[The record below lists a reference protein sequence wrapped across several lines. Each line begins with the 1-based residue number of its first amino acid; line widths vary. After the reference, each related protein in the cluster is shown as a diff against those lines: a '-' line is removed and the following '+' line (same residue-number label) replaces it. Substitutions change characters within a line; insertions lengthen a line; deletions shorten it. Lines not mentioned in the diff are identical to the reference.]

1 MAREGTSL
9 RFERRGTQRCART
22 DRCFRRTRHDPL
34 HFCDAPCARPR
45 GRRAAL
51 GIAVPGQ
58 AQWQPCAN
66 QDEVCRFKGEAL
78 VRYGAEGRYAFQV
91 ARNRINCDV
100 RDFGGDPAE
109 GVRKRCDYNYD
120 LSRRDT
126 GAAPSSR
133 GWTHCAGENEYCRVP
148 GTARMR
154 YGVDKRYVY
163 RTVTGGVECS
173 VRVFGDPAK
182 GVNKTCDYQAS
193 GGRDDR
199 GRGDDNAGNGR
210 GWEYQP
216 GLTPRVHGSRARPV
230 PRRSAQ
236 SLARSGPSFDPNQA
250 LAYDRFAA
258 ASPLRSPFFL

>member
-1 MAREGTSL
+1 ML
-9 RFERRGTQRCART
+9 RVLGLAVVAL
-22 DRCFRRTRHDPL
+22 PL
-34 HFCDAPCARPR
+34 
-45 GRRAAL
+45 AL
-51 GIAVPGQ
+51 PSPAQ

-154 YGVDKRYVY
+154 YGVDNRYVY
-163 RTVTGGVECS
+163 RNVTGGVPCS

-182 GVNKTCDYQAS
+182 GVNKTCEYQAS

-210 GWEYQP
+210 GWEYCGSEGERCAFRGP
-216 GLTPRVHGSRARPV
+216 GEVRYGINGKFVVRRATDGMPCGL
-230 PRRSAQ
+230 SAFGEDPAPGEHKQ
-236 SLARSGPSFDPNQA
+236 CFVRSGG
-250 LAYDRFAA
+250 R
-258 ASPLRSPFFL
+258 

>member
-1 MAREGTSL
+1 ML
-9 RFERRGTQRCART
+9 RVLGLAVVAL
-22 DRCFRRTRHDPL
+22 PL
-34 HFCDAPCARPR
+34 ASPSPA
-45 GRRAAL
+45 
-51 GIAVPGQ
+51 Q

-154 YGVDKRYVY
+154 YGVDNRYV
-163 RTVTGGVECS
+163 
-173 VRVFGDPAK
+173 
-182 GVNKTCDYQAS
+182 
-193 GGRDDR
+193 
-199 GRGDDNAGNGR
+199 
-210 GWEYQP
+210 
-216 GLTPRVHGSRARPV
+216 
-230 PRRSAQ
+230 
-236 SLARSGPSFDPNQA
+236 
-250 LAYDRFAA
+250 
-258 ASPLRSPFFL
+258 

>member
-1 MAREGTSL
+1 ML
-9 RFERRGTQRCART
+9 RVLGLAVVAL
-22 DRCFRRTRHDPL
+22 PL
-34 HFCDAPCARPR
+34 ASPSPA
-45 GRRAAL
+45 
-51 GIAVPGQ
+51 Q

-120 LSRRDT
+120 LSRRET
-126 GAAPSSR
+126 GGSPSSR

-154 YGVDKRYVY
+154 YGVDNRYVY
-163 RTVTGGVECS
+163 RTVTGGVQCS

-182 GVNKTCDYQAS
+182 GVNKTCEYQGAGGRDEYRGA
-193 GGRDDR
+193 GGRDDN
-199 GRGDDNAGNGR
+199 NAGNGR
-210 GWEYQP
+210 GWEYCGNEGDRCAFRGP
-216 GLTPRVHGSRARPV
+216 GEVRYGINGKFVVRRATDGMPCGLSAFGQDPAPGEHKQCFV
-230 PRRSAQ
+230 RS
-236 SLARSGPSFDPNQA
+236 SG
-250 LAYDRFAA
+250 R
-258 ASPLRSPFFL
+258 